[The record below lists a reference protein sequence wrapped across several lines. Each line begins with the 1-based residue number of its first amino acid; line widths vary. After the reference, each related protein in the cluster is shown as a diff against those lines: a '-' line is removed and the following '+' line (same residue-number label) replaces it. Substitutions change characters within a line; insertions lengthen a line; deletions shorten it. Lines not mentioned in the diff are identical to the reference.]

1 MAGRESILQY
11 LLDHVGVVVTKDEL
25 RMASGNQSEWARR
38 LRELRD
44 EHGYQIVSHK
54 DNASLKPGQ
63 YILLSTAPGPTAI
76 RNISNET
83 RARVLERDGYTCQT
97 CGAEAG
103 QEHPETPGKK
113 TQLQIGHVID
123 KSKGGSDDAANLRT
137 QCSLCN
143 QGLQNL
149 TPMRPDL
156 THVLVTVRKATRE
169 DQRAVLEWLKRK
181 FGEMV

>member
-11 LLDHVGVVVTKDEL
+11 LLAHVGEVVTKDEL
-25 RMASGNQSEWARR
+25 RAASGNQSEWARR

-44 EHGYQIVSHK
+44 EHGYQIASDK
-54 DNASLKPGQ
+54 DDATLRPGE
-63 YILLSTAPGPTAI
+63 YILRSATPGAVAI
-76 RNISNET
+76 RGISRET
-83 RARVLERDGYTCQT
+83 RARVLERDGYTCQS

-113 TQLQIGHVID
+113 TLLQIGHVLD
-123 KSKGGSDDAANLRT
+123 KSKGGSDDEGNLRT

-156 THVLVTVRKATRE
+156 KHILVTIRKATRE
-169 DQRAVLEWLKRK
+169 DQRAVLDWLRQK
-181 FGEMV
+181 FSE